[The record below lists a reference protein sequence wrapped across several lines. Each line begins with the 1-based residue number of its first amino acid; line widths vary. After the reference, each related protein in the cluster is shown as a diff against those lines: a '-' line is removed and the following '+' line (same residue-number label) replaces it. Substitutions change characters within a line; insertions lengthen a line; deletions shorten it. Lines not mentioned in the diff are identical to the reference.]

1 MLTRRKNVKTKR
13 PGSLQM
19 TFKGFGV
26 QRQWKSAPYIYY
38 PNRTQGTLKTFK
50 KENSTIDS
58 AA

>member
-1 MLTRRKNVKTKR
+1 
-13 PGSLQM
+13 M